1 MARWKRIL
9 FWFIASLVLAAI
21 AASVLILC
29 IDRSIKFYP
38 GIARD
43 LGGRERG
50 DPRWTRAEVEAYLGG
65 PPGDYTTVPYNLDA
79 PAGFLE
85 MFARDGRTRL
95 MWISD
100 EGCIMV
106 SLDREGKVVSSG
118 EVKVHLSRQPNWLDM
133 LKRRFR
139 LRYVPVAE

>member
-1 MARWKRIL
+1 MARWKRVL
-9 FWFIASLVLAAI
+9 FWLISSLVLALT
-21 AASVLILC
+21 AATILVLC

-38 GIARD
+38 RIAAD
-43 LGGRERG
+43 LRRG
-50 DPRWTRAEVEAYLGG
+50 WTRAEVEAYLGG
-65 PPGDYTTVPYNLDA
+65 PPGDYTTVPYSLD
-79 PAGFLE
+79 PPEGFLE

-100 EGCIMV
+100 AGCVLV
-106 SLDREGKVVSSG
+106 SLDRNGKVVSSG
-118 EVKVHLSRQPNWLDM
+118 EMKVYLSREPNLLDM